1 MRHLFQLA
9 AALLAALVAPM
20 SAAAAQPQ
28 SQRAAAVPVAPPPAI
43 TSVGRPALWKLSDK
57 DTTIYLFGTI
67 HALPPGIDWLNGAVV
82 TAFDA
87 SHELVTEIVP
97 EEPAQMQKIVLDKAV
112 LPQGQTLRGLM
123 TAKDRAAY
131 EAALKDLGLPAE
143 VFDTFEPWYA
153 AVGLSMLP
161 LMREGYDRINGVEDA
176 LDARAKAAKRTHLA
190 LETAEQQLS
199 LFDSLPMPVQQN
211 YLGEVVDQLPQIGAK
226 LGMMVEAW
234 KTGDAAA
241 LARLMNDEAD
251 DPVLLKTLL
260 TDRNRAW
267 ASWIERRMDK
277 PGIVFVAVGAG
288 HLAGPGSVQ
297 EQLLQLGLTTQ
308 RLQ

>member
-9 AALLAALVAPM
+9 AALLAMLGAPL
-20 SAAAAQPQ
+20 AAQTQ
-28 SQRAAAVPVAPPPAI
+28 SQGAAAVPVAPPPAI
-43 TSVGRPALWKLSDK
+43 TSVGRPALWKLSDE

-67 HALPPGIDWLNGAVV
+67 HALPRGIDWFNGPVV
-82 TAFDA
+82 SAFDA

-112 LPQGQTLRGLM
+112 LPKGQTLRGLM
-123 TAKDRAAY
+123 SAKDKAAY
-131 EAALKDLGLPAE
+131 EAALGDLGLPPA
-143 VFDTFEPWYA
+143 VFDAFEPWYA

-161 LMREGYDRINGVEDA
+161 LMREGYDRANGVEDA
-176 LDARAKAAKRTHLA
+176 LDARAKAAKRPHLA

-260 TDRNRAW
+260 IDRNRAW
-267 ASWIERRMDK
+267 ASWIDRRMDK
-277 PGIVFVAVGAG
+277 PGIVFIAVGAG

-297 EQLLQLGLTTQ
+297 DQLAALGLTTQ

>member
-9 AALLAALVAPM
+9 AAILAMLGAPLAA
-20 SAAAAQPQ
+20 QTH
-28 SQRAAAVPVAPPPAI
+28 SQGAAAVPVAPPPAI

-67 HALPPGIDWLNGAVV
+67 HALPPGIDWLNGPVV

-123 TAKDRAAY
+123 TAKDKAAY
-131 EAALKDLGLPAE
+131 EGALKDLGLPPA
-143 VFDTFEPWYA
+143 VFDAFEPWYA

-161 LMREGYDRINGVEDA
+161 LMREGYDRANGVEDA

-211 YLGEVVDQLPQIGAK
+211 YLGEVVDQLPQISAK

-260 TDRNRAW
+260 IDRNKAW
-267 ASWIERRMDK
+267 ASWIDRRMDK
-277 PGIVFVAVGAG
+277 PGTVFIAVGAG

-297 EQLLQLGLTTQ
+297 EQLLQLGLPTQ